1 METQIPGHRGD
12 EACDAGRAAG
22 WGVVGAADAVV
33 LDGLNAQRR
42 WARRRWDGDG
52 DAGGDGILPAFSTE
66 TVSNQMRVFWAV
78 VERPLPILASKLF
91 EVSPAV

>member
-1 METQIPGHRGD
+1 METQLPGHRGD

-22 WGVVGAADAVV
+22 WRVIGAADAVV
-33 LDGLNAQRR
+33 LDGLNALLAAGR
-42 WARRRWDGDG
+42 GDG
-52 DAGGDGILPAFSTE
+52 REMVMGKMAFCQIFPLKLC
-66 TVSNQMRVFWAV
+66 QMRVFWAV